1 MQLCRFNDN
10 RLGLVEGDTVKDV
23 TAALDALPAARYP
36 LPTYDLLIANL
47 PTLRPAIEAA
57 AKAAKAAKS
66 MQLAQCKMLSPIA
79 NPGKIVAAPVN
90 YKKHLDEAR
99 ADPQIHH
106 QNQVAEIQR
115 VGLFL
120 KATSS
125 LVGPSEGFAIRHPE
139 RRTDHEIE
147 LAAVIGT
154 TANKVTREDALSHV
168 AGYCIGLDI
177 TVRGPEERSLRKSI
191 DGYSVLGPWLVTA
204 DAVKDPS
211 NLDLLLTVNDETR
224 QKANTRDLIIDIA
237 DLIVFATSFYT
248 LHPGDVIMTGTPEGV
263 GPIMSGSLF
272 VAWIRG
278 RGALL
283 VMVRFLAIPSTGR
296 DRRAAPGVG
305 SSFNAC

>member
-1 MQLCRFNDN
+1 MKLCRFNDN
-10 RLGLVEGDTVKDV
+10 RLGLVEADTVKDV

-36 LPTYDLLIANL
+36 LPTHDLLVANL
-47 PTLRPAIEAA
+47 PTLTPAIEAA
-57 AKAAKAAKS
+57 AKSAKS
-66 MQLAQCKMLSPIA
+66 MPLAECKLLSPVA

-125 LVGPSEGFAIRHPE
+125 LVGASEGVAIRHHD

-154 TANKVTREDALSHV
+154 KANKV
-168 AGYCIGLDI
+168 
-177 TVRGPEERSLRKSI
+177 RKSI

-204 DAVKDPS
+204 DDVKDPS
-211 NLDLLLTVNDETR
+211 SLDLLLTVNGETR
-224 QKANTRDLIIDIA
+224 QQANTRDLIIDIA

-248 LHPGDVIMTGTPEGV
+248 LMPGDVIMTGTPEGV
-263 GPIMSGSLF
+263 GPIKPGDVIDASISGL
-272 VAWIRG
+272 
-278 RGALL
+278 GAMR
-283 VMVRFLAIPSTGR
+283 VEVR
-296 DRRAAPGVG
+296 
-305 SSFNAC
+305 